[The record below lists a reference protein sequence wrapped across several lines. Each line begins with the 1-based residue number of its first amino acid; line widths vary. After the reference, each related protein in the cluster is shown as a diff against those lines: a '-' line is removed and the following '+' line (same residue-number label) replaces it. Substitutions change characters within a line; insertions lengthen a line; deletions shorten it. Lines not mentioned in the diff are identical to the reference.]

1 MALQSRNPS
10 KPNKTLSL
18 PSFTPH
24 QKGRMK
30 KMSRSLLHDKRLAS
44 EVVAQSCLPQGG
56 NMERKLEIKI
66 DYERG
71 EAMILFPGLR
81 HRALITTPETFV
93 DMMKTSTAI
102 LKTAGLSMFHMM
114 GEEKGRHDVRKELE
128 TLKEQGVILTGRQ
141 ILEAIIDHSRAA
153 GWGACQIRKYE
164 ENKGAVVIRVENN
177 PLAIALGKTDEP
189 MCHYL
194 RAYWTGLVSEALE
207 REVECTETRCMSKG
221 DPHYEF
227 VIVKQASK

>member
-1 MALQSRNPS
+1 
-10 KPNKTLSL
+10 
-18 PSFTPH
+18 
-24 QKGRMK
+24 
-30 KMSRSLLHDKRLAS
+30 
-44 EVVAQSCLPQGG
+44 
-56 NMERKLEIKI
+56 MERKLEIKI

-141 ILEAIIDHSRAA
+141 ILEAIIDHSRAT
-153 GWGACQIRKYE
+153 GWGPARS
-164 ENKGAVVIRVENN
+164 ENMRRTKEQ
-177 PLAIALGKTDEP
+177 
-189 MCHYL
+189 
-194 RAYWTGLVSEALE
+194 W
-207 REVECTETRCMSKG
+207 
-221 DPHYEF
+221 
-227 VIVKQASK
+227 